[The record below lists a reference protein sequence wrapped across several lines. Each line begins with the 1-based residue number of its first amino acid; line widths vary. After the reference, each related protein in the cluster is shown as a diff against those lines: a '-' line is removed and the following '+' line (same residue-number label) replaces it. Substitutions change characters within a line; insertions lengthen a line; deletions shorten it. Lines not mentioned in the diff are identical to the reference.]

1 MHKFLAPPTDIYADM
16 IKCCIASQKNK
27 FGHAR
32 QSISAIFLEGGRETM
47 PVFEVREEGIIV
59 PAKSSRFY
67 ACLGSLAD

>member
-32 QSISAIFLEGGRETM
+32 QSISAIFLEGGR
-47 PVFEVREEGIIV
+47 PCQCLRSGRRELL
-59 PAKSSRFY
+59 SLQSRHVS
-67 ACLGSLAD
+67 CLGSLAD